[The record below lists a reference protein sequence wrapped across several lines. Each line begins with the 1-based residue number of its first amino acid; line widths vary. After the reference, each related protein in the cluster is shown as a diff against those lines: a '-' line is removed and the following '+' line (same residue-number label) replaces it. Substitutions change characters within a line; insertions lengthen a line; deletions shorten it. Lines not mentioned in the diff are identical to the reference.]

1 MTRRLAKMGDKTTQG
16 YIISASSSV
25 FDEMKALVRT
35 GDKAWCNACKGGFEI
50 AGTYTG
56 WIDEHMLVGNG
67 DRVICRCKNNQVF
80 ATSGYSG
87 DRGLAARFASTL
99 LAEGS
104 PIQHAQAAKK
114 SPVEASAETPP
125 PEPLPLPARIYETR
139 RQMDDYKAD
148 DMHYGDL
155 TEEELKRDF
164 GLIHVSQHV
173 DPFQGVMFIP
183 YKQHSSPYPITAGR
197 QSISLQTSAEMLF
210 DEFRSLSDMFS
221 WTGEYKG
228 LVRKMITHMQYGNGT
243 PFSDPLLDKAMKEQI
258 LNDKS
263 EGSTLLKIKKIL
275 SESITSTD
283 GYYPIKKRGEFKRS
297 INGYTKLPMFNDSID
312 RINGLGISVHD
323 TWETH
328 ITLKSLQVN
337 GDNFE
342 AEIHYHI
349 QDHFGLDDDDIRH
362 WIYNKVRIFNIW
374 FVLQRWNNY
383 AFKPFITEINVVVK
397 TQGVRHEK
405 I

>member
-1 MTRRLAKMGDKTTQG
+1 
-16 YIISASSSV
+16 
-25 FDEMKALVRT
+25 
-35 GDKAWCNACKGGFEI
+35 
-50 AGTYTG
+50 
-56 WIDEHMLVGNG
+56 MLVGNG

-80 ATSGYSG
+80 ATSRYSG
-87 DRGLAARFASTL
+87 NRGLAARFASTL

-183 YKQHSSPYPITAGR
+183 YKQHNSPYPITAGR

-228 LVRKMITHMQYGNGT
+228 LIRKMITHMQYGNGT

-263 EGSTLLKIKKIL
+263 EGSTLSKIKQVL
-275 SESITSTD
+275 SWNISFYN
-283 GYYPIKKRGEFKRS
+283 GYYPLIAKDNFKEA
-297 INGYTKLPMFNDSID
+297 INSDVKLPMFDDLMD

-323 TWETH
+323 TWATH
-328 ITLKSLQVN
+328 ITLQSLLVN
-337 GDNFE
+337 GDDFE
-342 AEIHYHI
+342 AEIHFHI
-349 QDHFGLDDDDIRH
+349 QDHFGLDNEDIRH
-362 WIYNKVRIFNIW
+362 WLYQNVRIFSIW
-374 FVLQRWNNY
+374 FILQRWDRY
-383 AFKPFITEINVVVK
+383 AFRPFITEINVIVK
-397 TQGVRHEK
+397 IKGTRNE
-405 I
+405 